1 MKALSTTVLGLA
13 LFLPIAAGCASRTAP
28 FNDLDQA
35 SVTILK
41 LQGQEAPAAMP
52 GATTQPGAMPML
64 PIPGLTPE
72 QQAQLQQ
79 GVQQLGQAA
88 QQMIPGL
95 QIPGLPGVGQTAQP
109 QPAQQMRFN
118 GFVILDQRSIADSTT
133 KDDLLDT
140 FGKEDNFNQN
150 RGPCFTPG
158 MGVVFQ
164 DPKKGNVELMVS
176 FSCNQVQGNGFRW
189 PYQVNGLSPD
199 ASNKLRRI
207 YEQNFGPLP
216 PSGS

>member
-1 MKALSTTVLGLA
+1 MKALTTSLLGLA
-13 LFLPIAAGCASRTAP
+13 LVLPLATGCASRTAP

-41 LQGQEAPAAMP
+41 LQGQETAPAPMP
-52 GATTQPGAMPML
+52 GTAQPGGLPML

-79 GVQQLGQAA
+79 GVQQLGGAV
-88 QQMIPGL
+88 QQMLPGL
-95 QIPGLPGVGQTAQP
+95 QLPGLPGAQP
-109 QPAQQMRFN
+109 QTQPQPQQMRFN
-118 GFVILDQRSIADSTT
+118 GFVILDQRSIADSTS
-133 KDDLLDT
+133 KDELLDT
-140 FGKEDNFNQN
+140 FGHEDSFNQN

-176 FSCNQVQGNGFRW
+176 FACNQVQGNGFRW
-189 PYQVNGLSPD
+189 PYQFNGLAPD
-199 ASNKLRRI
+199 ASSKLRRI

-216 PSGS
+216 PSGV

>member
-1 MKALSTTVLGLA
+1 MKALSTSVLGLA
-13 LFLPIAAGCASRTAP
+13 LLLPLATGCASRTAP

-41 LQGQEAPAAMP
+41 LQGQEVAATPTP
-52 GATTQPGAMPML
+52 GGVPGIGGL

-72 QQAQLQQ
+72 QQAQLQA
-79 GVQQLGQAA
+79 GVQQLGQGI

-95 QIPGLPGVGQTAQP
+95 QIPGMPGTTPQTQP
-109 QPAQQMRFN
+109 AAQQMRFN
-118 GFVILDQRSIADSTT
+118 GFVILDQRTIADSTT
-133 KDDLLDT
+133 KDELLDT

-158 MGVVFQ
+158 LGVVFQ

-176 FSCNQVQGNGFRW
+176 FACNQVQGNGFRW
-189 PYQVNGLSPD
+189 PYPANGLAPE
-199 ASNKLRRI
+199 ASQNLRRV

-216 PSGS
+216 PSGV

>member
-1 MKALSTTVLGLA
+1 MKALSTSVLGLA
-13 LFLPIAAGCASRTAP
+13 LALPLATGCASRTAP

-41 LQGQEAPAAMP
+41 LQGQEVAQTPTPGVGAP
-52 GATTQPGAMPML
+52 GTIPML

-72 QQAQLQQ
+72 QQQQMQQ
-79 GVQQLGQAA
+79 GIQQLGQAA

-95 QIPGLPGVGQTAQP
+95 QIPGLPGATPTTQP
-109 QPAQQMRFN
+109 QQQQMRFN
-118 GFVILDQRSIADSTT
+118 GFVILDQRSIADSST
-133 KDDLLDT
+133 KDELLDT
-140 FGKEDNFNQN
+140 FGHEDSFSQN

-158 MGVVFQ
+158 LGVVFQ

-189 PYQVNGLSPD
+189 PYQVNGLSPE
-199 ASNKLRRI
+199 ASSKLRRI
-207 YEQNFGPLP
+207 YEQNFGPLQ
-216 PSGS
+216 PSGV